1 MLLGLCE
8 EAASLLP
15 LQAVS
20 MRAPT
25 AKAAADTAILVR
37 VACAVLVEF
46 MVFFLRSFW
55 EAGLGQLCGGR
66 AGGIGGIVGI

>member
-1 MLLGLCE
+1 
-8 EAASLLP
+8 
-15 LQAVS
+15 